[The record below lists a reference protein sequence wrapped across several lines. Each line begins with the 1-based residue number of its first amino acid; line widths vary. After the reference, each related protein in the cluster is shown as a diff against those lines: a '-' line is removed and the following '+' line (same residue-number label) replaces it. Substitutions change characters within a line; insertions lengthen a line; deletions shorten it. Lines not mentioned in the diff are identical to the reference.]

1 MPINIIEIVETTKTT
16 PRFVSLTIG
25 QGRNGEVSMN
35 IQYELL
41 VSNQQGETQS
51 SEHVMMALSDAEI
64 RSHPEFQ
71 TVYAIIR
78 DICRAAFVRDNPEF
92 HG

>member
-25 QGRNGEVSMN
+25 QSRNGEVSLN

-51 SEHVMMALSDAEI
+51 SEHVMIALSDAEI
-64 RSHPEFQ
+64 RSRPEFSV
-71 TVYAIIR
+71 VYPILR
-78 DICRAAFVRDNPEF
+78 DICREAFVRENPEF
-92 HG
+92 KA